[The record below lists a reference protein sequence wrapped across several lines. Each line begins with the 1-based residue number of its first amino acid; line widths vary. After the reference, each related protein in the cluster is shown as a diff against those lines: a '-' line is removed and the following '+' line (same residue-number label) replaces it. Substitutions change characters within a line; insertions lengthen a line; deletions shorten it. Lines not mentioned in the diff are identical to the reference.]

1 KRQLP
6 CRRLCILKR
15 QALHGREHIV
25 KSVPDKRDTL
35 HDEACAGAVLTVQL
49 PQRAAEL
56 AHFVSLNHH
65 RRAKRGDGQ
74 GFEDGTWHAV
84 RAVTVGSAV
93 VFMEY
98 DAPRH
103 RPDHR
108 VVVATPREVDAQV
121 AEKRERDAALKESGN
136 VHVVEPQRD
145 EVRVVVEERI
155 RLLQRPVADAENAAP
170 AGVLRGYV
178 HGDVFVGDV
187 FVSVAA
193 PMNVHRQLDAVV
205 RA

>member
-1 KRQLP
+1 MSLRSKWQLP
-6 CRRLCILKR
+6 CRRLCILER

-25 KSVPDKRDTL
+25 KSVPDKRHAM

-49 PQRAAEL
+49 AQRVAEL
-56 AHFVSLNHH
+56 AHFFSLNLH
-65 RRAKRGDGQ
+65 RRLKRGDSQ
-74 GFEDGTWHAV
+74 GFEDGTRHAV
-84 RAVTVGSAV
+84 RAVTVESAV
-93 VFMEY
+93 VCVEY

-108 VVVATPREVDAQV
+108 VVVATPREVDAQ
-121 AEKRERDAALKESGN
+121 ESGN

-155 RLLQRPVADAENAAP
+155 RLLQRPVADAESAAP

-193 PMNVHRQLDAVV
+193 PMNVRRQLDAVV